1 MTHLLFTRFPRKAG
15 SFVHELQELLPGT
28 TVACAP
34 ILEAVAVT
42 PEDWDATAFSLI
54 RGEYSWVTFTSVN
67 GVLAFDALAAEL
79 GQSTV
84 ELLGAAQVAAVGT
97 ATGKALEVLGV
108 LVDFVP
114 EEQSAAG
121 MVAEWP
127 LDEEWEDPTEVTV
140 LLVQGL
146 TASPTLEA
154 GLTDYGYT
162 ALTLGVY
169 DMQTYPAHQPLVE
182 RTEEDAAA
190 LDLDAARDALASADV
205 LVATSPLILSTLAEG
220 YSGQLPPTVTIGAAT
235 EAAAREM
242 PTSVRP
248 VKISAATTPAPAD
261 LAAAVA
267 DLLDSSE

>member
-1 MTHLLFTRFPRKAG
+1 MTHLLFTRFPRKAAG
-15 SFVHELQELLPGT
+15 FTQELQKLLPGA

-34 ILEAVAVT
+34 VLEAVAVA

-67 GVLAFDALAAEL
+67 GVLAFEALATEL

-84 ELLGAAQVAAVGT
+84 ELLGAAQIAAVGT
-97 ATGKALEVLGV
+97 ATGKALEALGV
-108 LVDFVP
+108 MVDFVP

-127 LDEEWEDPTEVTV
+127 LDEEWEDPTEETV

-169 DMQTYPAHQPLVE
+169 DMQTYPAQKPLVE
-182 RTEEDAAA
+182 RQEEDAAA

-220 YSGQLPPTVTIGAAT
+220 ASGQLPPTVTIGAAT
-235 EAAAREM
+235 ETAAQKLPA
-242 PTSVRP
+242 SVRP
-248 VKISAATTPAPAD
+248 AKISAAATPAPAD

-267 DLLDSSE
+267 DLLNS